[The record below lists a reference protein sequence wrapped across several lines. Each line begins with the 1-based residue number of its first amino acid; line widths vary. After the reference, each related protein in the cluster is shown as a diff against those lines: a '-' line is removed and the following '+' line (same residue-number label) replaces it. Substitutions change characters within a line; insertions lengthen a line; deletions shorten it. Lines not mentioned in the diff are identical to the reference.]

1 MSLKRSV
8 GRSEPLSV
16 EQCTAV
22 RAEASGNC
30 RRLES
35 VENQTEQ
42 LGRASADA
50 REVDGLREDAF
61 KERLTAIEK
70 SMRDVSR
77 NVQIVKD
84 RQAGHITCTTFS
96 EIECNMLGV
105 KRCSPH
111 LLATAGVGWCAS
123 RAGSAVVKQ
132 GE

>member
-1 MSLKRSV
+1 M
-8 GRSEPLSV
+8 
-16 EQCTAV
+16 
-22 RAEASGNC
+22 
-30 RRLES
+30 
-35 VENQTEQ
+35 ENQTEQ

-84 RQAGHITCTTFS
+84 RQVGHIKCTTFS
-96 EIECNMLGV
+96 QIECNMLGV
-105 KRCSPH
+105 KWCSLR
-111 LLATAGVGWCAS
+111 LLGTAGVGWCAS

-132 GE
+132 GA

>member
-8 GRSEPLSV
+8 GRSEPLTV
-16 EQCTAV
+16 ERCTAI

-50 REVDGLREDAF
+50 SEVDGLREDAF

-84 RQAGHITCTTFS
+84 RQVGHIT
-96 EIECNMLGV
+96 
-105 KRCSPH
+105 
-111 LLATAGVGWCAS
+111 
-123 RAGSAVVKQ
+123 
-132 GE
+132 